1 MNTLFDEFSYFCQ
14 SAEAGEQ
21 FTYHV
26 GYLPTDREPTGRG
39 RYEDHFSDERKK
51 VEQAA
56 VFAYSMGKRRVV
68 DLVQKRLGD
77 MNYQYIAVKKYVQR
91 HPVI

>member
-1 MNTLFDEFSYFCQ
+1 MNTFFDEFSYFCQ

-21 FTYHV
+21 FVYHE
-26 GYLPTDREPTGRG
+26 GYLPKDRQLTGRG
-39 RYEDHFSDERKK
+39 RYEDSLSVERKQ

-56 VFAYSMGKRRVV
+56 AFAYSMGKRRVV
-68 DLVQKRLGD
+68 DLVQNLLGD